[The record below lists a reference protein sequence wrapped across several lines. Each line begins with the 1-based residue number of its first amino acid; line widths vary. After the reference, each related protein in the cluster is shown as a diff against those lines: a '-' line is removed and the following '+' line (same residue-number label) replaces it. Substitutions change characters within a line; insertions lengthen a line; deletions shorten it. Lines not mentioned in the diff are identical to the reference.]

1 MGFDQLSM
9 NAGSLPRVKKV
20 VQSIAVD
27 DAADALA
34 KLPQLN
40 SVQEVVGMLDDLIRR
55 RGLERYIRSSQGR
68 PE

>member
-1 MGFDQLSM
+1 M
-9 NAGSLPRVKKV
+9 

-40 SVQEVVGMLDDLIRR
+40 SVQEVVVMLDDLIRR